1 VSAPILELRGYGVQ
15 LHGRAIL
22 RELWLEVAPRG
33 VSALMGPGG
42 AGKSTLVR
50 TISGVFEGLPELDVL
65 GECLYAG
72 EPARAAHRPELV
84 DQRLS
89 LSLSTGAEVLA
100 SNLPQRATLTRAQQ
114 LELFAQVA
122 QELGAAELIAM
133 FERPC
138 VELTLASRRRLAI
151 LRAMLSRPRLLCV
164 DEPTAELGDADGA
177 AVLRMLERYSE
188 GAAVLFVTHHLAQAR
203 SVSGQVTLLAGG
215 RIIETAPTAR
225 FFDAPGSATTATYV
239 RTGSCS
245 VPSLEAITEVGEDP
259 AAPTAPS
266 DDPLA
271 PWDAHMLQ
279 AAPTRVPSLDRL
291 PAPRAEAPAEAVG
304 PRGFRWVI
312 RGRLAGTP
320 QPGLLHDMAHDV
332 EALRRAGVTT
342 LVSLLE
348 QPLDLPE
355 LRCVGFPIPDMQAPP
370 LPHAASLCAQV
381 SVLLAQGETV
391 AFHCKAG
398 LGRTGTML
406 AAQLIWG
413 GLTSAAALT
422 AVREVDARWVQS
434 VEQERFLDAF
444 GAWCASQE
452 LSNPKP
458 RIVHNG

>member
-1 VSAPILELRGYGVQ
+1 
-15 LHGRAIL
+15 
-22 RELWLEVAPRG
+22 
-33 VSALMGPGG
+33 
-42 AGKSTLVR
+42 
-50 TISGVFEGLPELDVL
+50 
-65 GECLYAG
+65 
-72 EPARAAHRPELV
+72 V

-100 SNLPQRATLTRAQQ
+100 SNLPQRATLTRSQQ
-114 LELFAQVA
+114 LELFAQ
-122 QELGAAELIAM
+122 AAHGLDAEELIAT

-138 VELTLASRRRLAI
+138 VELSLASRRRLAI
-151 LRAMLSRPRLLCV
+151 LRATLSRPRLLCV
-164 DEPTAELGDADGA
+164 DEPTAELGDADSA
-177 AVLRMLERYSE
+177 SVLQMLERYSDE
-188 GAAVLFVTHHLAQAR
+188 AAVLFVTHHLAQAR
-203 SVSGQVTLLAGG
+203 SIASQVTLLAGG

-225 FFDAPGSATTATYV
+225 FFDAPASATTASYV
-239 RTGSCS
+239 RTGCCS
-245 VPSLEAITEVGEDP
+245 VPSLEMSEALGEEP
-259 AAPTAPS
+259 AAPPAPA

-271 PWDAHMLQ
+271 PWDAHMMPATPARLS
-279 AAPTRVPSLDRL
+279 SLDRL
-291 PAPRAEAPAEAVG
+291 PAARAEAPAEAVG

-320 QPGLLHDMAHDV
+320 QPGLLRDMALDL
-332 EALRRAGVTT
+332 EALRRAGVTA

-348 QPLDLPE
+348 RPIDVPE

-370 LPHAASLCAQV
+370 LELAASLCAQV

-422 AVREVDARWVQS
+422 AVREVDTRWVQS
-434 VEQERFLDAF
+434 VEQEQFLDAF

-452 LSNPKP
+452 PSSHKL
-458 RIVHNG
+458 RTVHNG